1 MLGDQYG
8 FVESDFQLAVA
19 VALLLVELETARRVT
34 GWPLPLVAALA
45 LLYGLFGQY
54 IPGEFGHSGTPVESF
69 FGTLAIAEGGIGGTL
84 TGVSVSVVA
93 IFVIF
98 GAVLDVG
105 EAGQS
110 FMNVA
115 AAAAGRLKG
124 GAAKVS
130 VLSSALFCSISASA
144 NVASTG
150 ALTLPAMTKLGYPK
164 RLAAAVEAV
173 ASSGGQIMPPL
184 MGAGAFVVVELT
196 SVPYTGIMPAAALP
210 ALMYFVAV
218 WMGINTYA
226 RRELVEGR
234 ADSNGTWHQ
243 ALYHSVGHD
252 RQPRHAAALG
262 RSTGSGARG
271 LGGDVTLVR
280 SDRSAPTHTDDRAL
294 RGRASGC
301 ILRPLVLTNLV

>member
-19 VALLLVELETARRVT
+19 VALLLVELETARRGV

-54 IPGEFGHSGTPVESF
+54 MPGEFGHSGTPVESF

-98 GAVLDVG
+98 GAVLNVG
-105 EAGQS
+105 EAGQG

-124 GAAKVS
+124 GAAKVL
-130 VLSSALFCSISASA
+130 VLSSALFGSISGSASA

-150 ALTLPAMTKLGYPK
+150 AITLPAMTKLGYPAPC
-164 RLAAAVEAV
+164 RRGRGRSLLRQADHATPDGCRCLCRGRAYRR
-173 ASSGGQIMPPL
+173 SL
-184 MGAGAFVVVELT
+184 H
-196 SVPYTGIMPAAALP
+196 
-210 ALMYFVAV
+210 
-218 WMGINTYA
+218 WHYA
-226 RRELVEGR
+226 RRSPAG
-234 ADSNGTWHQ
+234 
-243 ALYHSVGHD
+243 
-252 RQPRHAAALG
+252 AAVF
-262 RSTGSGARG
+262 RGS
-271 LGGDVTLVR
+271 LGGHQRLCPART
-280 SDRSAPTHTDDRAL
+280 
-294 RGRASGC
+294 G
-301 ILRPLVLTNLV
+301 